1 MAKNP
6 QNYRTNKEKRLY
18 IEECERRFDAEVD
31 RTIRLITETDGLEIV
46 TLSGPS
52 CSGKT
57 TTAKKLICG
66 VEAAGRRAHVVSID
80 DFYRDRSEIVW
91 KVSSDGTMKPDYESV
106 DSIDLVAVEKFV
118 RSMRAGSEL
127 YSPVFNFAAGC
138 ATDVRKI
145 EYSKGDIIIFEGIQA
160 IYPEVRALFSEFTM
174 RSIFISVAD
183 TLEVGGEIFLP
194 EDIRLMRRLV
204 RDYNY
209 RGTLAEMTFYL
220 WGDVRRNEIEN
231 IEPNAANGDV
241 KINSLLEY
249 EVGVL
254 KPYLFGVLG
263 EVTSDS
269 PYASKANE
277 IIERLSDI
285 IPIPSGLIPE
295 NSVYR
300 EFVH

>member
-18 IEECERRFDAEVD
+18 IDECERRFEAEVD
-31 RTIRLITETDGLEIV
+31 RAIRLITETDGIEIV

-57 TTAKKLICG
+57 TTAKKLIWG

-80 DFYRDRSEIVW
+80 DFYRDRSKIVW

-106 DSIDLVAVEKFV
+106 DSIDLDAVENFV
-118 RSMRAGSEL
+118 RSMRAGGDL

-145 EYSKGDIIIFEGIQA
+145 EYRAGDIIIFEGIQA
-160 IYPEVRALFSEFTM
+160 IYPEVRALFSGFKM
-174 RSIFISVAD
+174 RSVFISVAD
-183 TLEVGGEIFLP
+183 FLEVGGQVFSP
-194 EDIRLMRRLV
+194 VDIRLMRRLV
-204 RDYNY
+204 RDYKY
-209 RGTLAEMTFYL
+209 RGALADLTFYL
-220 WGDVRRNEIEN
+220 WDDVRRNEIEN
-231 IEPNAANGDV
+231 IEPNAASCDV

-249 EVGVL
+249 EVGIL
-254 KPYLFGVLG
+254 KPYLFTVLG
-263 EVTSDS
+263 EISPDS
-269 PYASKANE
+269 PYIKKADE

-300 EFVH
+300 EFIH